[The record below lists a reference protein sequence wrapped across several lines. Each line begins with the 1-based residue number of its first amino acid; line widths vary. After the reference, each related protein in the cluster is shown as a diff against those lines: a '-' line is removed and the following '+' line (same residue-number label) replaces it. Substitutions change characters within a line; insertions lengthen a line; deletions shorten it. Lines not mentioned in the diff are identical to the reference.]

1 MKTRRI
7 WWFYRCMWSSLSLLH
22 WKRIKSLLL
31 HLKQKREND
40 DKKSLAVLD
49 IPTELTL
56 FSTKIHFYKTGEQT
70 IPVWKYSRVHFIS
83 QISWKNQSVNIGC
96 ISDAVNLGCMNPFK
110 CSSLGWSGEESA
122 KTLLVRYSTLVF
134 GSDKTEKSLKGHLRS
149 TKFWLRS
156 LKVNVGLRTEVP
168 WGSQVKVISGHERSF
183 MRSIND
189 AAKFN
194 VNVRPLIST

>member
-22 WKRIKSLLL
+22 LKR
-31 HLKQKREND
+31 HQ
-40 DKKSLAVLD
+40 KSLAVLD

-110 CSSLGWSGEESA
+110 CSSLGWSGEEFA

-168 WGSQVKVISGHERSF
+168 WGSQIKVISGHERSF